1 MSSLTSG
8 EADCSS
14 LLDVDSCLDPG
25 GLTSPQHGAMA
36 KLRRSPIVGHAN
48 LGSPGTPDR
57 VFRHNSFSGL
67 LLFCHSVIF
76 NLAVELLLL
85 VPRNMRLFIFEISCS
100 VFKVHL
106 SLNPGGLALT
116 SKTPHAPDSSP
127 DICRFQP
134 SPSYTLEVCPS
145 HKKQLSTSPP
155 EEQDSELRPRCCR

>member
-25 GLTSPQHGAMA
+25 GFTSPQHGAMA
-36 KLRRSPIVGHAN
+36 KLRRSPTVGHAN

-67 LLFCHSVIF
+67 LLFCHAVIC

-85 VPRNMRLFIFEISCS
+85 VTRNMRLFKFQISCS
-100 VFKVHL
+100 VFNVHL

-134 SPSYTLEVCPS
+134 SPSYTLEVCLS
-145 HKKQLSTSPP
+145 QKKKPTFHITS
-155 EEQDSELRPRCCR
+155 